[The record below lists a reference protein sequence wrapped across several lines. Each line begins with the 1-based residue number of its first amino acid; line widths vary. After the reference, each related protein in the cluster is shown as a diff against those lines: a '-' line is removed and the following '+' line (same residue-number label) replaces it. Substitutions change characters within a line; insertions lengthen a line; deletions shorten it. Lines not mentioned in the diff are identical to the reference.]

1 MKWTEIKVRVRDR
14 DEEILIN
21 KFYELGI
28 DQLSIDDP
36 RDLIDIKN
44 DIGSWELFD
53 ENIIIGDDG
62 QVELTA
68 YISDEEDVSE
78 LVKSLKLSL
87 KSMDILDFKLE
98 EIEDKD
104 WGENWKKHYKPV
116 EVGDR
121 IVIKPSWE
129 DYDNSQGRILI
140 ELDPGMAFG
149 TGTHETTSLCL
160 RGLESYLKP
169 GFTVFDI
176 GCGSG
181 ILSIAAAKLGATRVL
196 GVDIEPLSVKT
207 SLENIE
213 INKVEDCVS
222 IREGDLLDNVEG
234 KADLV
239 VSNILADII
248 ISMLDDLKGHM
259 SKNGLFISSGI
270 INVKEES
277 VRKSLEE
284 KGFEILDSI
293 HDGEWVMI
301 IARLK

>member
-181 ILSIAAAKLGATRVL
+181 ILSIAAAKLGASRVL

>member
-1 MKWTEIKVRVRDR
+1 M
-14 DEEILIN
+14 
-21 KFYELGI
+21 
-28 DQLSIDDP
+28 
-36 RDLIDIKN
+36 
-44 DIGSWELFD
+44 FD

-181 ILSIAAAKLGATRVL
+181 ILSIAAAKLGASRVL
-196 GVDIEPLSVKT
+196 GVDIDPLSVKT

>member
-181 ILSIAAAKLGATRVL
+181 ILSIAAAKLGASRVL
-196 GVDIEPLSVKT
+196 GVDIDPLSVKT